1 MELYVSADLWSN
13 NYTGELIF
21 LGNNYS
27 YQLTLVMYTVR
38 EDFWESEEYLETNPS
53 VTCVLPAPPHP
64 VLILPVDVFE
74 SFVAFG

>member
-27 YQLTLVMYTVR
+27 YQLTLVMNTVR
-38 EDFWESEEYLETNPS
+38 EDF
-53 VTCVLPAPPHP
+53 
-64 VLILPVDVFE
+64 
-74 SFVAFG
+74 